1 MSRYNNYLAPFKQ
14 RLEELKKFT
23 PPKVKTKTK
32 KKRLCMIML
41 KKLYNILLTIYY
53 NDYNNI
59 IDEEK
64 ERMDKNYDTKNLLIK
79 GQRFIESKKEDEEK
93 SKSQPEKL
101 LLKE

>member
-1 MSRYNNYLAPFKQ
+1 MYDNA
-14 RLEELKKFT
+14 
-23 PPKVKTKTK
+23 
-32 KKRLCMIML
+32 

-64 ERMDKNYDTKNLLIK
+64 ESMDKKYDTKNLLIK